1 MKPWMGTNYG
11 RITNNVQVQN
21 ALFQQLAVNYENT
34 VLRAVQEVEDA
45 MTGFLSSQQPV
56 VSLNDAVDAS
66 KRSVDLSLLQYRE
79 GIVDYQRVVDSQRFL
94 TQQQDALVST
104 SGDVD
109 LNLVAMYKAQG
120 GGWQIREGK
129 AAVSDDIRKEITK
142 RTHWGD
148 LMSTEHPEYPPSQE
162 VRGILHKPSW

>member
-45 MTGFLSSQQPV
+45 MTVFLSSQQPV

-109 LNLVAMYKAQG
+109 LNLVAM
-120 GGWQIREGK
+120 
-129 AAVSDDIRKEITK
+129 
-142 RTHWGD
+142 
-148 LMSTEHPEYPPSQE
+148 
-162 VRGILHKPSW
+162 